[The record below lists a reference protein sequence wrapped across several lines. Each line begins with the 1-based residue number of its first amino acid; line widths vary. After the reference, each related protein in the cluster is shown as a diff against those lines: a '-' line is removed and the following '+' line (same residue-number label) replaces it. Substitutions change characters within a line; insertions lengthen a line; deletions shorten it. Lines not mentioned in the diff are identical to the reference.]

1 MLLGIFQVSSITWF
15 FSTNVDRRMSHFWM
29 TLNKNN
35 RPFSTL
41 KKSMN
46 LRQMIY
52 MSKSSDKFHRSFL
65 SVLKT
70 KYYIRR
76 KIWTLPFQECIITVL
91 DMYKIYV
98 FLLIPSGITRK
109 KNSRVEAVQSF
120 LSSPYEILISVLTT
134 ILKILLKL
142 KSL

>member
-15 FSTNVDRRMSHFWM
+15 FSANVYRRMSHFWM

-35 RPFSTL
+35 RPFSAL
-41 KKSMN
+41 KKSMK

-65 SVLKT
+65 SILKT
-70 KYYIRR
+70 KYYIGR
-76 KIWTLPFQECIITVL
+76 KRWTLPFQERIIPVL
-91 DMYKIYV
+91 DMCKIDA
-98 FLLIPSGITRK
+98 FLLMPSGITRK
-109 KNSRVEAVQSF
+109 KKFRVEAVQSF

>member
-1 MLLGIFQVSSITWF
+1 
-15 FSTNVDRRMSHFWM
+15 
-29 TLNKNN
+29 
-35 RPFSTL
+35 
-41 KKSMN
+41 
-46 LRQMIY
+46 